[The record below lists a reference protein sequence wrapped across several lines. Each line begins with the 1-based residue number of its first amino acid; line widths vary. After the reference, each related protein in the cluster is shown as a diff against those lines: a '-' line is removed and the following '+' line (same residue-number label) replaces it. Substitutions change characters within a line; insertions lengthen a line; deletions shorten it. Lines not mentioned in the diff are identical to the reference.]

1 MKKRYIKDYVIDIF
15 DNVNKIIK
23 FTEGLTYEDFAKNDE
38 KIYAVVRALEIIGES
53 AKSIPKEVKKKYP
66 NIPWDKIVGMRN
78 KIAHE
83 YFGIDVKIVWT
94 TATKDIL
101 QLKEEMGKIIKDF

>member
-1 MKKRYIKDYVIDIF
+1 MKILQKMMK
-15 DNVNKIIK
+15 
-23 FTEGLTYEDFAKNDE
+23 
-38 KIYAVVRALEIIGES
+38 KIYAVVRALEIIGEA

-94 TATKDIL
+94 TATKDIP
-101 QLKEEMGKIIKDF
+101 QLKEEMKKIIKDF

>member
-1 MKKRYIKDYVIDIF
+1 
-15 DNVNKIIK
+15 
-23 FTEGLTYEDFAKNDE
+23 
-38 KIYAVVRALEIIGES
+38 
-53 AKSIPKEVKKKYP
+53 
-66 NIPWDKIVGMRN
+66 MRN

-101 QLKEEMGKIIKDF
+101 QLKEEMKKIIKDF